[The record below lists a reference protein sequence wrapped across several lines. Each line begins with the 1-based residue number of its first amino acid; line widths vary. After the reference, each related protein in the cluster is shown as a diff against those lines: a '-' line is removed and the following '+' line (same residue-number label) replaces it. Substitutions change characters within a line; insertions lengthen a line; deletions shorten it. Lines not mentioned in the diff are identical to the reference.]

1 MTALDMIREGSN
13 IWNNIPTGPM
23 FLGFILLCGLGF
35 LIAAATHRTRLSAPR
50 AVPKVEKPTI
60 NPAEII
66 LENAPFPIW
75 SLDTDATLD
84 YTNARYREIAEKTN
98 NSKLFTA
105 VEPDKKQKIILD
117 GAPCWFSF
125 AQNEVGGKIF
135 TFALPSNALAE
146 AETAM
151 KRLMET
157 LSTTFAH
164 LPVGLAVF
172 DADNT
177 VKLFNPALSA
187 LLNLDPTWLAMRPT
201 MASVLE
207 KLRDNQHLPEQL
219 NFLEWRRLLTDMES
233 AAQNQGYSDQW
244 NLPNGRILQVSG
256 QPHSQGAATFLFQD
270 ITAQITVER
279 RQHAE
284 MVLNQAVLDHVSDAL
299 VIITPAGNIGFAN
312 AELDRLFDHA
322 STDTLDICGIS
333 TLAEKWPQTARFT
346 AFWARLREFI
356 SQSSE
361 RMTWEILLEP
371 PISKQAKVFPLPD
384 GSTLVSF
391 TEPKIATDSQQIMSL
406 FQIADAMFIDPKES
420 TSMTDT
426 LNLNG
431 LADFLKQRDITL
443 NAEGF
448 SRDHPEGLEQTKTRR
463 ILWYLTLAASN
474 NCQNGGEISLTSS
487 MSEKSVKIT
496 CTVSEDAVL
505 INQNNHLSHS
515 LLRQLVRQ
523 AGGGAD
529 WVLDDTAYPR
539 TISCILPI
547 MATATVSQFM
557 AGTA

>member
-1 MTALDMIREGSN
+1 MTALDMIREGSSL
-13 IWNNIPTGPM
+13 WNNLPAGLM
-23 FLGFILLCGLGF
+23 FIGFILLCGLGF
-35 LIAAATHRTRLSAPR
+35 LLTAAIHRARFSGYKAAPET
-50 AVPKVEKPTI
+50 EKPAI
-60 NPAEII
+60 NPAQII

-75 SLDTDATLD
+75 SMGTDGMLD
-84 YTNARYREIAEKTN
+84 YTNAQYREIAEKTN
-98 NSKLFTA
+98 NSALFA
-105 VEPDKKQKIILD
+105 MVELDKKQKVILD
-117 GAPCWFSF
+117 GTPCWFSF
-125 AQNEVGGKIF
+125 AQNEVDGKIF

-172 DADNT
+172 DVDNT

-187 LLNLDPTWLAMRPT
+187 LLNLDPTWLAMRPS

-233 AAQNQGYSDQW
+233 AAQNQGYVDQW
-244 NLPNGRILQVSG
+244 NLPNGRVLRVSG
-256 QPHSQGAATFLFQD
+256 QPHSQGASTFLFED
-270 ITAQITVER
+270 ITAQITIER

-284 MVLNQAVLDHVSDAL
+284 TALNQAVLDHVTDAVA
-299 VIITPAGNIGFAN
+299 VINPAGNIGFAN
-312 AELDRLFDHA
+312 TAFDHLFDHA

-333 TLAEKWPQTARFT
+333 TLAEKWPQTTRFT
-346 AFWARLREFI
+346 VFWTRLREFI
-356 SQSSE
+356 SQPSE
-361 RMTWEILLEP
+361 RMAWEILLEP
-371 PISKQAKVFPLPD
+371 PISKQVKVFPLPD

-431 LADFLKQRDITL
+431 LTDFLKQRDITL
-443 NAEGF
+443 NTEGF

-474 NCQNGGEISLTSS
+474 NCQNGGEISLSSS
-487 MSEKSVKIT
+487 MGEKSVKIT

-529 WVLDDTAYPR
+529 WVLDDTAHPR

-547 MATATVSQFM
+547 TATATVSQFM